1 SNQGATMRIFV
12 LNDIYRLGQ
21 RRDVDVTPRSAWTGW
36 WRRAMAILVVLLAVL
51 AFPILWMIA
60 GLTVLAAAA
69 LGAVAVAILWV
80 RQRMIAAHERRRA
93 DKNVASRHA
102 ASP

>member
-1 SNQGATMRIFV
+1 MRIFV
-12 LNDIYRLGQ
+12 LNDMYRLGQ
-21 RRDVDVTPRSAWTGW
+21 RRVIDVTPRSVWTGRPW
-36 WRRAMAILVVLLAVL
+36 WRRAMAILVVLLAVV

-80 RQRMIAAHERRRA
+80 RQRMIAAHERRCA
-93 DKNVASRHA
+93 DESVARRHA

>member
-1 SNQGATMRIFV
+1 MRIFV
-12 LNDIYRLGQ
+12 LNDIYRVGQ
-21 RRDVDVTPRSAWTGW
+21 RRDIDVTPRSAWTGW